1 MAIEIR
7 RLGPGDEGVLASL
20 AREADDFDLAETS
33 RPEQP
38 LPASAATAYLADPAV
53 LHWVA
58 EVGGLVVGELLCHLL
73 RLPSGHGRE
82 LLLYAIGVRSA
93 HRRRGIGSAL
103 VREMLAWARD
113 ERVEEV
119 WVLADNPGAEAFYAA
134 CGFVPGDEK
143 QAVYLQRRV
152 VRDSETPPRP

>member
-20 AREADDFDLAETS
+20 AREADDFDLAESS
-33 RPEQP
+33 RPGQP
-38 LPASAATAYLADPAV
+38 LPASAAEAYLADPAV

-58 EVGGLVVGELLCHLL
+58 EDGGFVVGELLCHLL

-103 VREMLAWARD
+103 VGEMLAWARE

-119 WVLADNPGAEAFYAA
+119 WVLADNPGAKAFYAA
-134 CGFVPGDEK
+134 CGFVPGDEE

-152 VRDSETPPRP
+152 VRDSETSPRP